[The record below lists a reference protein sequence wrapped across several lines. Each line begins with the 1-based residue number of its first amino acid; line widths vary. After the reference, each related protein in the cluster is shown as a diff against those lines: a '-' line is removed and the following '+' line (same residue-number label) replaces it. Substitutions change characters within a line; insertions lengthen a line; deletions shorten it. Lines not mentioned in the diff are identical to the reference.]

1 MVFFD
6 STHFQNVP
14 EFMTGFNVRVNHD
27 VSSTKGAA
35 TKIAHLRQKWL
46 VRRGADRDAK
56 YKRGTQMCKI

>member
-1 MVFFD
+1 
-6 STHFQNVP
+6 
-14 EFMTGFNVRVNHD
+14 MTGFNVRVNHD

-46 VRRGADRDAK
+46 VRIGADRDAK